1 MSRVR
6 THSTFRVSHLFLFK
20 VYFILINFN
29 IIFFQRIFIEHKELK
44 PLWRF
49 SKGLDTVEQMNAN
62 QMLKKHGEKL
72 FNALDMA
79 VNSLDDLETLVPI
92 LIQLGY
98 SHYTWGV
105 RDKHFVVNKLFI

>member
-1 MSRVR
+1 
-6 THSTFRVSHLFLFK
+6 
-20 VYFILINFN
+20 
-29 IIFFQRIFIEHKELK
+29 
-44 PLWRF
+44 
-49 SKGLDTVEQMNAN
+49 MNAN

-105 RDKHFVVNKLFI
+105 RDKHFVVNKRMLIQLFGFNSANFFSSLNKIVYW

>member
-1 MSRVR
+1 
-6 THSTFRVSHLFLFK
+6 
-20 VYFILINFN
+20 
-29 IIFFQRIFIEHKELK
+29 
-44 PLWRF
+44 
-49 SKGLDTVEQMNAN
+49 MNAN

-105 RDKHFVVNKLFI
+105 RDNHFQVRKLKVKFPSKSPLFWQDIFLEVFVRNYI